1 MSRAS
6 FRFVWYIKIYFF
18 KSLEFPTELNDFEKL
33 FLQNFESCLSRIN
46 YNFFNTRVF
55 IAKSSRWR
63 KLEGAK
69 GGRRVRN
76 NKIPGRRISVAR
88 SRLRERRAI
97 KRGFP
102 STSADGSGTCSL
114 RKHDVVHPTPL
125 FHAQPRTIRASYVYR
140 RFYSINW
147 NCTSPRKLQSFRQ
160 LSKGWRERNCLRSL
174 FFSFSHLSIHFCKVF
189 DKMAEIFYSKWYN
202 TRRGKNGGSF
212 VIICDKL
219 TRVPYLSFL

>member
-6 FRFVWYIKIYFF
+6 FRFVWKNTS
-18 KSLEFPTELNDFEKL
+18 KSTFLNLEFPTELNDFDKL
-33 FLQNFESCLSRIN
+33 FLQKSCLSPIN
-46 YNFFNTRVF
+46 YNFFSTRVF

-63 KLEGAK
+63 KFEGAK

-160 LSKGWRERNCLRSL
+160 LSKGWRERNCLRSITFL
-174 FFSFSHLSIHFCKVF
+174 FFFSPV
-189 DKMAEIFYSKWYN
+189 N
-202 TRRGKNGGSF
+202 
-212 VIICDKL
+212 
-219 TRVPYLSFL
+219 PFLQSVR

>member
-6 FRFVWYIKIYFF
+6 FRFVWKNTS
-18 KSLEFPTELNDFEKL
+18 KSTFLNLEFPTELNDFDKL
-33 FLQNFESCLSRIN
+33 FLQKSCLSPIN

-102 STSADGSGTCSL
+102 STSADGSGTACASTML
-114 RKHDVVHPTPL
+114 CIQPL
-125 FHAQPRTIRASYVYR
+125 FFTPSHGRSGRRTCTEGFIVLTEIARVLVNCKAFASY
-140 RFYSINW
+140 
-147 NCTSPRKLQSFRQ
+147 L
-160 LSKGWRERNCLRSL
+160 KGGAKEIAYDQSL